1 MGTPP
6 SLSCSWRTVL
16 TRPRRSRRE
25 NVHAPGAVAL
35 ASRDERRRR
44 LLRARP
50 RRRRASSPDPSSRTP
65 RRACSLAE
73 SAVLRR
79 RVSPGT
85 PSGAAAPPRRRSLVL
100 APLAHAR
107 AAGDLSANTSP
118 ARDVSSSSPRLAR
131 DFVAPAVAS
140 RFRGA
145 AVSGLDRGVDDASA
159 KQPVRARPLA
169 PRVAEFPSARAHGA
183 LDPRSAPRDV
193 PDAAAAHTAADV
205 APTSSPY
212 THYDARHARTP
223 PPPPDEPPK
232 DEEKRLYHFEVR
244 GADAKRA
251 MDPDKIRCMC
261 HEVAVAA
268 ATRARNVHA
277 RAAVVEA
284 GAASNSAPPD
294 PDSLDDDF
302 CVFSHTVMVRAR
314 ARDDEKK
321 PRDDADPSQTCDAS
335 RTSCA
340 SVRSLHTLSP
350 DATRLSF
357 PLPSARHPRR
367 EAQQAE
373 FLGRHALVQLVRHGD
388 ASDSADDRGGRGRA
402 SGDGPSEPRSRR
414 VRRRGR
420 GRASRRPGIRRH
432 QGDHHR
438 ARLSPARW
446 RSGTCVG
453 TRRWRR

>member
-6 SLSCSWRTVL
+6 TLSCSWRTVL
-16 TRPRRSRRE
+16 TRPRRSRGRT
-25 NVHAPGAVAL
+25 ASPGAVAL
-35 ASRDERRRR
+35 RLARRAPTPTLARAPAETTRFVARSIVPDASTRM
-44 LLRARP
+44 LARGIRGLTAKGLACYTLGAP
-50 RRRRASSPDPSSRTP
+50 RRPNPDARSLFSRLSRT
-65 RRACSLAE
+65 R
-73 SAVLRR
+73 
-79 RVSPGT
+79 
-85 PSGAAAPPRRRSLVL
+85 
-100 APLAHAR
+100 R

-118 ARDVSSSSPRLAR
+118 ARDVFSSSPRLAR

-159 KQPVRARPLA
+159 KQPARARPLA

-284 GAASNSAPPD
+284 GAASNPARPD
-294 PDSLDDDF
+294 PDVRADSLDDDF
-302 CVFSHTVMVRAR
+302 CVFSHTVMVRERAR
-314 ARDDEKK
+314 ASFVAHRGANENERRRNQK
-321 PRDDADPSQTCDAS
+321 PATKPARLEPATLRGRRA
-335 RTSCA
+335 
-340 SVRSLHTLSP
+340 RSLP
-350 DATRLSF
+350 
-357 PLPSARHPRR
+357 PPR
-367 EAQQAE
+367 
-373 FLGRHALVQLVRHGD
+373 GD
-388 ASDSADDRGGRGRA
+388 
-402 SGDGPSEPRSRR
+402 P
-414 VRRRGR
+414 
-420 GRASRRPGIRRH
+420 
-432 QGDHHR
+432 
-438 ARLSPARW
+438 
-446 RSGTCVG
+446 T
-453 TRRWRR
+453 